1 MSEVTIVRTPN
12 MIAAEI
18 NGIKEQTRQIM
29 LANSIEIG
37 RRLVEAKEVVATGNW
52 GDWLKESVD
61 ISHSTANNLMRI
73 FREYGSDQ
81 LALFG
86 SNVKSQ
92 ALENLSYTQAIALLA
107 VPEAERE
114 QFIEEHH
121 AEDLS
126 SRELQ
131 KLIKEKQQAE
141 EAQQVAEQEAE
152 EARKQAA
159 EAEASKKALEQK
171 AKENNATVKQ
181 LKQQL
186 KSAQQAGDAPQA
198 KQLESNLKDAQEALS
213 ESEKRIKEL
222 EGQLASKPKVEVVER
237 VPESVEKELE
247 ALRSQVAKSQSNTAA
262 IKFAQRFEQLAGD
275 LQRLLGEL
283 SAVKESDPELYEK
296 YAGAV
301 RKLFGNVEQQ
311 L

>member
-1 MSEVTIVRTPN
+1 MSETTIVRTPN

-18 NGIKEQTRQIM
+18 NGIKEQTRKVM
-29 LANSIEIG
+29 LVNALEIG
-37 RRLVEAKEVVATGNW
+37 RRLVEAKSIIDHGQWGNW
-52 GDWLKESVD
+52 LKSTVD
-61 ISHSTANNLMRI
+61 YSQSTATNLMRL
-73 FREYGSDQ
+73 FTEYGADQ
-81 LALFG
+81 LSIFG
-86 SNVKSQ
+86 DNTKSQ
-92 ALENLSYTQAIALLA
+92 AFEKLTYTQAVSLLGI
-107 VPEAERE
+107 PEEQRE
-114 QFIEEHH
+114 QFIEENDV
-121 AEDLS
+121 ESLS

-131 KLIKEKQQAE
+131 KLVKEKQQAE
-141 EAQQVAEQEAE
+141 DAQKAAEQKAE

-159 EAEASKKALEQK
+159 EAEANKKALEQK

-186 KSAQQAGDAPQA
+186 KAAQQAGNASQVE
-198 KQLESNLKDAQEALS
+198 QLENDLKGAQEALS
-213 ESEKRIKEL
+213 ELEKRIKEL
-222 EGQLASKPKVEVVER
+222 EEQLASKPKVEIVER

-283 SAVKESDPELYEK
+283 AAVKESDPALYEK

-301 RKLFGNVEQQ
+301 RKLFNNVEQQ